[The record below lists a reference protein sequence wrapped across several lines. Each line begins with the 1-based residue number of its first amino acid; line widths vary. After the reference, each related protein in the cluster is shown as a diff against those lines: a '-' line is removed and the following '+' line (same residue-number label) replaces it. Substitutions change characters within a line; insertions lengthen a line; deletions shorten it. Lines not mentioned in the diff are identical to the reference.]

1 MKLCILMTTCE
12 PFSYFLIH
20 SFFPRSVICQ
30 GGGLKLLVA
39 IIFPSFIEL
48 WQLVAVNEKL
58 ISPDSGR
65 EEDEQVSLAQP
76 LPDSSVC

>member
-1 MKLCILMTTCE
+1 MWAI
-12 PFSYFLIH
+12 FLFFN

-39 IIFPSFIEL
+39 IIFPSFIKL
-48 WQLVAVNEKL
+48 WQLVAVDEKL